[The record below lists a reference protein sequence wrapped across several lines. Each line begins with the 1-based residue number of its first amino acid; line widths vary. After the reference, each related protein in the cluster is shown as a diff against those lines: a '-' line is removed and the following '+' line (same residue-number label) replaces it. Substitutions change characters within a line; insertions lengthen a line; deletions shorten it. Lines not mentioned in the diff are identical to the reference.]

1 MPKPFP
7 KEFRDDVVRVAQQR
21 DPDLT
26 LAQIAKDFGVH
37 VGTLE
42 ESSSTAHHSIRG
54 AWSSSPKLGRCGAR
68 AFSTRRIRSSSS
80 VEGRSRAGSMAY
92 MPPCKTSTVKP
103 WRWITRSTIV
113 ASGNRSPRWHRG
125 SSAARTPGVST
136 TVIVE
141 SANRTSVGNIVTSMV
156 GWRGRLPR

>member
-7 KEFRDDVVRVAQQR
+7 KEFRDDVVRVTQQR

-42 ESSSTAHHSIRG
+42 ESSFTAHHSIRG
-54 AWSSSPKLGRCGAR
+54 AWSSSPKLGRCGAS
-68 AFSTRRIRSSSS
+68 AFSRLCIWPSWTM
-80 VEGRSRAGSMAY
+80 VGRSTVGTRWY

-103 WRWITRSTIV
+103 
-113 ASGNRSPRWHRG
+113 
-125 SSAARTPGVST
+125 
-136 TVIVE
+136 
-141 SANRTSVGNIVTSMV
+141 
-156 GWRGRLPR
+156 